1 MKALEKAVSKIKKNQ
16 YINEILPFA
25 GLILVFLFFLIM
37 TKGRMLKPTNLAN
50 IIDQVF
56 TTLIVSVGAIFV
68 YAHGGFDMSV
78 SAISGVAQL
87 AMAVIVTA
95 TDARIHPL
103 LILLIGIVICVVIS
117 MLNAIIHLQLKV
129 PIFVVTLCTMFACSG
144 LLANI
149 AQKQIYSVPMMYL
162 SKYNQTPVRLA
173 TLLVVVITGWILFEK
188 TKLGKIQKVIGGSQ
202 IVAVQS
208 GINVKK
214 NILLAFVVSGVT
226 VGIAS
231 FFTLSRLTRVT
242 AASGGN
248 LQTNIMIAIV
258 LGGMPLSGGAA
269 SRISSVICGAA
280 TVTLLT
286 NGMTLMGMNA
296 AAINAVKGILFV
308 IIIAISY
315 KRSPDGLYT

>member
-1 MKALEKAVSKIKKNQ
+1 MKKAMDQIKKNR
-16 YINEILPFA
+16 IMSSLLPFA
-25 GLILVFLFFLIM
+25 GLIFVFLLFLIM
-37 TKGRMLKPTNLAN
+37 TRGRILRPSNISN

-56 TTLIVSVGAIFV
+56 TTLIVSVGAVFV

-78 SAISGVAQL
+78 SAICGVAQL
-87 AMAVIVTA
+87 AMAALVTA
-95 TDARIHPL
+95 TDAKIHPL
-103 LILLIGIVICVVIS
+103 LVLLVGTAICVLIS
-117 MLNAIIHLQLKV
+117 MLNAVIHLELKV

-149 AQKQIYSVPMMYL
+149 AQKQIYSIPMMYL
-162 SKYNQTPVRLA
+162 STYNQTVVRLV
-173 TLLVVVITGWILFEK
+173 TLLVVVSIGWVLFEK
-188 TKLGKIQKVIGGSQ
+188 TKVGKIQKVMGGSQ
-202 IVAVQS
+202 IVSSQS
-208 GINVKK
+208 GIDVKK
-214 NILLAFVVSGVT
+214 NVFLAFVILGVT

-258 LGGMPLSGGAA
+258 LGGMSLSGGA
-269 SRISSVICGAA
+269 SSKLSSVICGAV
-280 TVTLLT
+280 TVTILT

-308 IIIAISY
+308 LIIAISY
-315 KRSPDGLYT
+315 KRSPDGLYS

>member
-1 MKALEKAVSKIKKNQ
+1 MRKNQ
-16 YINEILPFA
+16 FVGYILPFA

-37 TKGRMLKPTNLAN
+37 TQGRMIKPSNISN

-78 SAISGVAQL
+78 SAICGIAQL
-87 AMAVIVTA
+87 AMAALVTA

-103 LILLIGIVICVVIS
+103 LVLLVGVVICVVIS
-117 MLNAIIHLQLKV
+117 MLNAIVHLELKV

-162 SKYNQTPVRLA
+162 STYNQTPVRLL
-173 TLLVVVITGWILFEK
+173 TLLVIVVIGWVLFEK
-188 TKLGKIQKVIGGSQ
+188 TKLGKIQKVIGGSP
-202 IVAVQS
+202 VVSLQS
-208 GINVKK
+208 GIDVKK
-214 NILLAFVVSGVT
+214 NVFLAFVTLGVT
-226 VGIAS
+226 VGIAA

-258 LGGMPLSGGAA
+258 LGGMPLSGGAT
-269 SRISSVICGAA
+269 SRLSSVICGAI

-296 AAINAVKGILFV
+296 AVINAVKGILFV
-308 IIIAISY
+308 LIIAISY

>member
-1 MKALEKAVSKIKKNQ
+1 MIKPSN
-16 YINEILPFA
+16 IS
-25 GLILVFLFFLIM
+25 
-37 TKGRMLKPTNLAN
+37 N

-78 SAISGVAQL
+78 SAICGIAQL
-87 AMAVIVTA
+87 AMAALVTA

-103 LILLIGIVICVVIS
+103 LVLLVGVVICVVIS
-117 MLNAIIHLQLKV
+117 MLNAIVHLELKV

-162 SKYNQTPVRLA
+162 STYNQTPVRLL
-173 TLLVVVITGWILFEK
+173 TLLVIVVIGWVLFEK
-188 TKLGKIQKVIGGSQ
+188 TKLGKIQKVIGGSP
-202 IVAVQS
+202 VVSLQS
-208 GINVKK
+208 GIDVKK
-214 NILLAFVVSGVT
+214 NVFLAFVTLGVT
-226 VGIAS
+226 VGIAA

-258 LGGMPLSGGAA
+258 LGGMPLSGGAT
-269 SRISSVICGAA
+269 SRLSSVICGAI

-296 AAINAVKGILFV
+296 AVINAVKGILFV
-308 IIIAISY
+308 LIIAISY

>member
-1 MKALEKAVSKIKKNQ
+1 MGKAIDKMRKNQ
-16 YINEILPFA
+16 FVGYILPFA

-37 TKGRMLKPTNLAN
+37 TQGRMIKPSNISN

-78 SAISGVAQL
+78 SAICGIAQL
-87 AMAVIVTA
+87 AMAALVTA

-103 LILLIGIVICVVIS
+103 LVLLVGVVICVVIS
-117 MLNAIIHLQLKV
+117 MLNAIVHLELKV

-162 SKYNQTPVRLA
+162 STYNQTPVRLL
-173 TLLVVVITGWILFEK
+173 TLLVIVVIGWVLFEK
-188 TKLGKIQKVIGGSQ
+188 TKLGKIQKVIGGSP
-202 IVAVQS
+202 VVSLQS
-208 GINVKK
+208 GIDVKK
-214 NILLAFVVSGVT
+214 NVFLAFVTLGVT
-226 VGIAS
+226 VGIAA

-258 LGGMPLSGGAA
+258 LGGMPLSGGAT
-269 SRISSVICGAA
+269 SRLSSVICGAI

-296 AAINAVKGILFV
+296 AVINAVKGILFV
-308 IIIAISY
+308 LIIAISY

>member
-1 MKALEKAVSKIKKNQ
+1 MKKRLDHIRRNLIISSL
-16 YINEILPFA
+16 LPFG
-25 GLILVFLFFLIM
+25 GLILIFLLFLIL
-37 TKGRMLKPTNLAN
+37 TRGRILKPTNISN

-56 TTLIVSVGAIFV
+56 TTLIVSVGAVFV

-78 SAISGVAQL
+78 SAICGVAQL
-87 AMAVIVTA
+87 AMAALVTA
-95 TDARIHPL
+95 TDAKIHPL
-103 LILLIGIVICVVIS
+103 VVLAAGTVICVLIS
-117 MLNAIIHLQLKV
+117 MLNAIVHLELKV

-162 SKYNQTPVRLA
+162 SAYNQTAVRLV
-173 TLLVVVITGWILFEK
+173 TLLIVVISGWILFEK
-188 TKLGKIQKVIGGSQ
+188 TKVGKIQKVMGGSQ
-202 IVAVQS
+202 IVSSQS
-208 GINVKK
+208 GIDVKK
-214 NILLAFVVSGVT
+214 NVFLAFVILGVT

-258 LGGMPLSGGAA
+258 LGGMSLSGGA
-269 SRISSVICGAA
+269 SSKLSSVICGAV
-280 TVTLLT
+280 TVTILT

-308 IIIAISY
+308 LIIAISY
-315 KRSPDGLYT
+315 KRSPDGLYS

>member
-1 MKALEKAVSKIKKNQ
+1 MKKRLDHIRRNRIISSL
-16 YINEILPFA
+16 LPFG
-25 GLILVFLFFLIM
+25 GLILIFLLFLIL
-37 TKGRMLKPTNLAN
+37 TRGRILKPTNISN

-56 TTLIVSVGAIFV
+56 TTLIVSVAVFV

-78 SAISGVAQL
+78 SAICGVAQL
-87 AMAVIVTA
+87 AMAALVTA
-95 TDARIHPL
+95 TDAKIHPL
-103 LILLIGIVICVVIS
+103 VVLAARTVICVLIS
-117 MLNAIIHLQLKV
+117 MLNAIVHLELKV

-162 SKYNQTPVRLA
+162 SAYNQTAVRLV
-173 TLLVVVITGWILFEK
+173 TLLIVVISGWILFEK
-188 TKLGKIQKVIGGSQ
+188 TKVGKIQKVMGGSQ
-202 IVAVQS
+202 IVSSQS
-208 GINVKK
+208 GIDVKK
-214 NILLAFVVSGVT
+214 NVFLAFVILGVT

-258 LGGMPLSGGAA
+258 LGGMSLSGGA
-269 SRISSVICGAA
+269 SSKLSSVICGAV
-280 TVTLLT
+280 TVTILT

-308 IIIAISY
+308 LIIPISY
-315 KRSPDGLYT
+315 KRSPDGLYS

>member
-1 MKALEKAVSKIKKNQ
+1 MKKNG
-16 YINEILPFA
+16 IISRILPFA

-37 TKGRMLKPTNLAN
+37 TQGRMIKPSNISN

-56 TTLIVSVGAIFV
+56 TTLIVSAGAIFV

-78 SAISGVAQL
+78 SASCGVAQL
-87 AMAVIVTA
+87 AMAALVTK
-95 TDARIHPL
+95 TDAAIHPL
-103 LILLIGIVICVVIS
+103 IVLLVGIAICVIIS
-117 MLNAIIHLQLKV
+117 MINAVIHLQLKV

-149 AQKQIYSVPMMYL
+149 AQKQIYSIPMMYL
-162 SKYNQTPVRLA
+162 STYNQTMVRLL
-173 TLLVVVITGWILFEK
+173 TLLFIVAGAWILFEK
-188 TKLGKIQKVIGGSQ
+188 TRLGKIQKVIGGSQ
-202 IVAVQS
+202 IVAYQS
-208 GINVKK
+208 GIDVKK
-214 NILLAFVVSGVT
+214 NVFLAFVILGVS

-269 SRISSVICGAA
+269 SRLSSVICGAV

-308 IIIAISY
+308 LIIAISY

>member
-1 MKALEKAVSKIKKNQ
+1 MKKRLDHIRRNRIISSL
-16 YINEILPFA
+16 LPFG
-25 GLILVFLFFLIM
+25 GLILIFLLFLIL
-37 TKGRMLKPTNLAN
+37 TRGRILKPTNISN

-56 TTLIVSVGAIFV
+56 TTLIVSVGAVFV

-78 SAISGVAQL
+78 TAICGVAQL
-87 AMAVIVTA
+87 AMAALVTA
-95 TDARIHPL
+95 TDAKIHPL
-103 LILLIGIVICVVIS
+103 VVLAAGTVICVLIS
-117 MLNAIIHLQLKV
+117 MLNAIVHLELKV

-162 SKYNQTPVRLA
+162 SAYNQTAVRLV
-173 TLLVVVITGWILFEK
+173 TLLIVVISGWILFEK
-188 TKLGKIQKVIGGSQ
+188 TKVGKIQKVMGGSQ
-202 IVAVQS
+202 IVSSQS
-208 GINVKK
+208 GIDVKK
-214 NILLAFVVSGVT
+214 NVFLAFVILGVT

-258 LGGMPLSGGAA
+258 LGGMSLSGGA
-269 SRISSVICGAA
+269 SSKLSSVICGAV
-280 TVTLLT
+280 TVTILT

-308 IIIAISY
+308 LIIAISY
-315 KRSPDGLYT
+315 KRSPDGLYS

>member
-1 MKALEKAVSKIKKNQ
+1 MRKNQ
-16 YINEILPFA
+16 FVGYILPFT

-37 TKGRMLKPTNLAN
+37 TQGRMIKPSNISN

-78 SAISGVAQL
+78 SAICGIAQL
-87 AMAVIVTA
+87 AMAALVTA

-103 LILLIGIVICVVIS
+103 LVLLVGVVICVVIS
-117 MLNAIIHLQLKV
+117 MLNAIVHLELKV

-162 SKYNQTPVRLA
+162 STYNQTPVRLL
-173 TLLVVVITGWILFEK
+173 TLLVIVVIGWVLFEK
-188 TKLGKIQKVIGGSQ
+188 TKLGKIQKVIGGSP
-202 IVAVQS
+202 VVSLQS
-208 GINVKK
+208 GIDVKK
-214 NILLAFVVSGVT
+214 NVFLAFVTLGVT
-226 VGIAS
+226 VGIAA

-258 LGGMPLSGGAA
+258 LGGMPLSGGAT
-269 SRISSVICGAA
+269 SRLSSVICGAI

-296 AAINAVKGILFV
+296 AVINAVKGILFV
-308 IIIAISY
+308 LIIAISY